1 MFHDTSEAQRLVNS
15 KREVLNDCASTRV
28 RGVSS
33 QSFNPQT
40 WASVVSC
47 PSVPNGALDAEPR
60 SLTALEAS
68 RTPQI
73 WIVLLTAIGGL
84 AGLRGWVLVP
94 VGSLALLIAAWPR
107 LSGIRAS
114 TTNHQVKRRW
124 LLDLVQVLSNQILA
138 AILAFL
144 AGRLQVLKRHNV
156 VNAGSKRRSMA
167 RRGWPT
173 SCPHVEATFVMANGA

>member
-15 KREVLNDCASTRV
+15 KREVLNDCASTWV

-84 AGLRGWVLVP
+84 AGLPGWVLVP

-124 LLDLVQVLSNQILA
+124 LLDLVQVL
-138 AILAFL
+138 
-144 AGRLQVLKRHNV
+144 KRHNV

-173 SCPHVEATFVMANGA
+173 SCPHVEATFVMANGAGNDCIGVKP